1 MNEENIKK
9 IVEELCAA
17 DGALRRKERELA
29 ALVRELVV
37 KPSVKPDPDFERAL
51 RMQLI
56 AELSRRKVV
65 DRSVGRLVPRFGNF
79 ILSSIAVIAVAF
91 AVWFGF
97 SALHPQKE
105 NNNVVALLPAVTI
118 TRVGDHAFGT
128 IAVAPSP
135 RTVSVPKVENVQAL
149 MQPMAGPVALPTGE
163 SSATSSEEMNA
174 KMQIMSLSPTPAAPS
189 SASPAAI
196 GYVYR
201 GEAFSQ
207 SDAAVDVLK
216 RTTSTFSLGDVAA
229 ILGKTG
235 FGYAGTSSFG
245 NAAITNLTFVQDED
259 FGYLVTVDLSG
270 GNVSIDPAPGR
281 WPSVAGNA
289 VSKSLSSSSALGIAN
304 QFLKDHGI
312 NAADYGEAKVLGS
325 GAAVSVF
332 YPEVV
337 NGREVYAMDGEKI
350 GLTVEVNAQYG
361 RVESVHG
368 LSVQNY
374 EASSYGAIV
383 DTAKII
389 SLAKQEAG
397 SGVVSAGT
405 GIQELGLGTPIRAYV
420 DEDKGLLVPAFA
432 FPIQGQGSAAP
443 SIIVPLVEN

>member
-17 DGALRRKERELA
+17 DGTLRGKERELT
-29 ALVRELVV
+29 ALVRELVMR
-37 KPSVKPDPDFERAL
+37 PSMKPDPDFERAL
-51 RMQLI
+51 RVQLI

-65 DRSVGRLVPRFGNF
+65 DRGVGRLVPHFGNF
-79 ILSSIAVIAVAF
+79 ILSGIAVIAVAF
-91 AVWFGF
+91 AAWFGF

-128 IAVAPSP
+128 IAIAPSP
-135 RTVSVPKVENVQAL
+135 HPVSVPKAENVQVL
-149 MQPMAGPVALPTGE
+149 MQSIAGPAAPSTE
-163 SSATSSEEMNA
+163 EPSATSSEKMNA
-174 KMQIMSLSPTPAAPS
+174 RMQIMSLSPTSTAPS
-189 SASPAAI
+189 SPLPAAI

-207 SDAAVDVLK
+207 SDATVDVLK
-216 RTTSTFSLGDVAA
+216 RTTGAFSLGGVAA
-229 ILGKTG
+229 ILEKAG

-245 NAAITNLTFVQDED
+245 NAAVTNLTFVQDEG
-259 FGYLVTVDLSG
+259 FGYSVTVDLLG
-270 GNVSIDPAPGR
+270 GDVSIDPAPGR
-281 WPSVAGNA
+281 WPSAGNA
-289 VSKSLSSSSALGIAN
+289 VSESLSSSSTLSIAN
-304 QFLKDHGI
+304 QFLEDHGI
-312 NAADYGEAKVLGS
+312 NAAGYGKAEVLSNG
-325 GAAVSVF
+325 GAVSVF

-337 NGREVYAMDGEKI
+337 NGREVYTMDGEKI
-350 GLTVEVNAQYG
+350 GLTVEVDAQYG
-361 RVESVHG
+361 RVKSVHG

-389 SLAKQEAG
+389 SLAEQEAG
-397 SGVVSAGT
+397 SAVAPAGT
-405 GIQELGLGTPIRAYV
+405 GIRELGLGTPIRVYV
-420 DEDKGLLVPAFA
+420 DEGKGLLVPAFA

-443 SIIVPLVEN
+443 SIIVPLVED